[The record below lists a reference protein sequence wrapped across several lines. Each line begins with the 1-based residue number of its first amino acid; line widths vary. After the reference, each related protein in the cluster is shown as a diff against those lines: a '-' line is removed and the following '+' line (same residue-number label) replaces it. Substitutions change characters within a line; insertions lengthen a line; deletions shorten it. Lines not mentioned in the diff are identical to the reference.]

1 MDAAV
6 HSLRMERAAED
17 AGKILVVDDIPENVR
32 LLEAVLVPHG
42 HQVVPATSGEQALEL
57 VKTEQPDLI
66 LLDVVM
72 PGMDGYAV
80 CRALRSDEET
90 AMLPVIMVTSS
101 IGQEKTKA
109 IAAGADDFIPKPFNQ
124 EELLTRVKSLLRIKR
139 FHDTIKELN
148 RTLEQRVKH
157 QVVELERQADELRA
171 SRARIVAAADA
182 ERRRIECNLHDGAQQ
197 YFVGVA
203 ANLGAARELADSDA
217 AKAKAILDELGESI
231 RDAMRELREL
241 AHGIYP
247 PLLQDRGLKEA
258 LANAARRVPIPAR
271 VDATEL
277 GRYDAGLEAAVYFCC
292 LEALQNAAKHAGE
305 NASARVRVWEE
316 DGGIRFEV
324 ADDGA
329 GIDPAADDTGTGLT
343 NMRDRLGA
351 IGGNIQ
357 VESTP
362 GAGTKVLGTVP
373 VQSSRSAR

>member
-1 MDAAV
+1 
-6 HSLRMERAAED
+6 MERAAED

-182 ERRRIECNLHDGAQQ
+182 ERRRIERNLHDGAQQ
-197 YFVGVA
+197 YLVGVA